1 MRPVKLRLV
10 ALYGIGLIAV
20 MVPIVASLVLAK
32 HKSLE
37 RQQDRAG
44 MIAAEI
50 LSRAHQVTDQLE
62 IAFRELG
69 STGSPDPCAERNLNL
84 MRKLVIQSNLLID
97 VGYVADGQM
106 VCSSF
111 GRNSYRIGPKSY
123 TSARGYDLWTQV
135 EHPLHPGSRL
145 VITSDPKTG
154 FAVLVHEGAVLQS
167 APVDSP
173 LTYGVLGVSRKK
185 ELFHKGLFDAA
196 WYPSIGESFDTT
208 FFDGTRVVAWKR
220 SHRYDF
226 AAYVSIPGS
235 EVDDDWKRVLWLMLP
250 IGIGAAVVLL
260 LVVAQLVRLQA
271 ALPTALRYALKRGEL
286 FLVYQPIVDLA
297 SGAWVGV
304 EALLRWRKS
313 NGDMVSPDLFI
324 PAAERNHLIEQVTQ
338 RLIALVETDAAELL
352 RRHPDFYVA
361 LNLSAQDFCNP
372 AISERLR
379 AAAAKMGVH
388 NRSIHIEA
396 TERVFLH
403 VEQTRKVVDALR
415 QQGHFVSIDDF
426 GTGYSSLSYLT
437 ELELDC
443 LKIDKC
449 FVGTIGQQAVTSH
462 VIGHIIEMAKSLGLK
477 MIAEGIETEEQAD
490 YLRAHG
496 VQFGQG
502 WLFARPMDMDQLTQA
517 LARQQASLHTSSA
530 AVADNDSV

>member
-1 MRPVKLRLV
+1 MQPVKLRLA

-20 MVPIVASLVLAK
+20 LTPIVVSILLAG

-37 RQQDRAG
+37 RQQDRAN
-44 MIAAEI
+44 MIAADI
-50 LSRAHQVTDQLE
+50 LGRAHKVADQLDV
-62 IAFRELG
+62 AFHELG
-69 STGSPDPCAERNLNL
+69 AAKSSDPCSDSNLDL
-84 MRKLVIQSNLLID
+84 MRKLVIQSNLVID
-97 VGYVADGQM
+97 VGYIANEQM

-123 TSARGYDLWTQV
+123 TSAKGYDLWTQLV
-135 EHPLHPGSRL
+135 HPLHADSRL
-145 VITSDPKTG
+145 VISSDPKTG
-154 FAVLVHEGAVLQS
+154 FAAVIHEGAVLQS
-167 APVDSP
+167 APVDDK
-173 LTYGVLGVSRKK
+173 LAYGVLGVTRKK
-185 ELFHKGLFDAA
+185 ELFHKGLFDPA
-196 WYPSIGESFDTT
+196 WYPALGNSYETT
-208 FFDGTRVVAWKR
+208 FFDGARVVAWKR
-220 SHRYDF
+220 SHRFDF

-235 EVDDDWKRVLWLMLP
+235 EIDDDWKRVLWLMLP
-250 IGIGAAVVLL
+250 IGIVAAMVLL
-260 LVVAQLVRLQA
+260 LVMAQLVRLQG

-286 FLVYQPIVDLA
+286 FLVYQPIVDL
-297 SGAWVGV
+297 STGAWVGV

-313 NGDMVSPDLFI
+313 NGEMVSPELFI

-338 RLIALVETDAAELL
+338 RVIELMENDAAELL
-352 RRHPDFYVA
+352 RSHPDFYVA
-361 LNLSAQDFCNP
+361 LNLSAEDFCNP

-388 NRSIHIEA
+388 TRSIHVEA

-403 VEQTRKVVDALR
+403 VEQTRKALDALR
-415 QQGHFVSIDDF
+415 QQGHSVAIDDF

-449 FVGTIGQQAVTSH
+449 FVSTIGQQAVTSH

-477 MIAEGIETEEQAD
+477 MIAEGIETPEQAG

-502 WLFARPMDMDQLTQA
+502 WLFARPMDMTQLAQTLAEQRANAQA
-517 LARQQASLHTSSA
+517 NSA
-530 AVADNDSV
+530 AVAETDSV